1 MAISVLTNVASLNAQ
16 RNLAATQMSLAAS
29 VGRLSSGQR
38 INTAS
43 DDAAGLGISENLK
56 ANIRSLAQA
65 QRNANDGIS
74 MSQVAEGSMNDIQG
88 IVSRMR
94 ELSVQSSNSTLG
106 DNERGYIQTEYT
118 QLSSEINRI
127 SAVTDFNG
135 QKLLDGS
142 ASAGLTFQIG
152 IQNTA
157 NDQLA
162 MSITKL
168 TTSTLGSSSLHIA
181 SASLS
186 TAAKAQA
193 AIGTFDKAI
202 QQLSQARAPE
212 PDAGHGVQ
220 PVRHAGEPDRRQLAD
235 PRRRRRRG
243 ELEPDQVADPQPG
256 RPRGALAGQPDP
268 AVGAVAA
275 SLVPWPEHSAPA
287 RHVASIHRGLS
298 RPLSRGGAAEF
309 TPPCVASRGIPTEI
323 AMGWSQD

>member
-1 MAISVLTNVASLNAQ
+1 MTISVLTNVASLNAQ
-16 RNLAATQMSLAAS
+16 RNLTATQSALAMS
-29 VGRLSSGQR
+29 VGRLSSGMR
-38 INTAS
+38 INSAS
-43 DDAAGLGISENLK
+43 DDAAGLGISENLQ

-94 ELSVQSSNSTLG
+94 ELSVQSANSTLG
-106 DNERGYIQTEYT
+106 NNERGYIQTEFT

-157 NDQLA
+157 NDRLA

-168 TTSTLGSSSLHIA
+168 TTSTLGSTSLHLA

-186 TAAKAQA
+186 TAANAQL

-202 QQLSQARAPE
+202 QQLSQARAK
-212 PDAGHGVQ
+212 
-220 PVRHAGEPDRRQLAD
+220 
-235 PRRRRRRG
+235 
-243 ELEPDQVADPQPG
+243 
-256 RPRGALAGQPDP
+256 
-268 AVGAVAA
+268 VGATQNRMTVTVSNLAVAQENLTA
-275 SLVPWPEHSAPA
+275 ANSRIRDVDVAQESATLTKSQILSQAGLAVLAQANQLPQAALSLL
-287 RHVASIHRGLS
+287 R
-298 RPLSRGGAAEF
+298 
-309 TPPCVASRGIPTEI
+309 
-323 AMGWSQD
+323 